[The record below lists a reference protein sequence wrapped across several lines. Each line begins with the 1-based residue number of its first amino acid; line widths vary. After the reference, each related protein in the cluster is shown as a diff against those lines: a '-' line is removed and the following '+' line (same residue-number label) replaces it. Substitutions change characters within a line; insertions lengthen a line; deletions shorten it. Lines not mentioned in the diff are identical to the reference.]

1 MSDGK
6 YFTTTKKGKQSTR
19 AWCFAREADRSEG
32 GEVESLVLF
41 SFFSFVVAVIIDRSA
56 RENPWSSPLFF
67 SPSPSPSPPLLGT
80 RSLFFSG
87 SVSQGNLCC
96 CSSRPHGEK
105 GLLFGRPAFDAG
117 LCSRA
122 GGRERASERAGT
134 KKKTRPPRPPFSF
147 SLPVSLTLATPPPLP
162 SLTPPPPL
170 TPQTQQHNQARSQSS
185 KRTSAPRTAPAP
197 RRPSRRSSRR

>member
-134 KKKTRPPRPPFSF
+134 KKKNSTPSTAFLFLSPRFSNTRNPPSA
-147 SLPVSLTLATPPPLP
+147 SLPD
-162 SLTPPPPL
+162 PPPPL